1 VSSTSFFSPTPVT
14 GTQSRSES
22 ERLQPTEGRTGQDD
36 LCQTDSTQQEHI
48 ENCYRDM
55 LMARME
61 YRIHS
66 DFLAAADYT
75 NARAAWE
82 RAVDAYVGENS

>member
-1 VSSTSFFSPTPVT
+1 
-14 GTQSRSES
+14 
-22 ERLQPTEGRTGQDD
+22 
-36 LCQTDSTQQEHI
+36 
-48 ENCYRDM
+48 
-55 LMARME
+55 ME